1 MKNIA
6 IKVGASE
13 DHPIDVSIEPGTT
26 SSDILDHIK
35 ETNDVNLTGYGLSKE
50 DGSNQFGNNDNIYPK
65 VEDGEKL
72 YAFKVSKVAS

>member
-6 IKVGASE
+6 IKVGASQ
-13 DHPIDVSIEPGTT
+13 DLPIDVSIEPGTT

-35 ETNDVNLTGYGLSKE
+35 ENKGINLTGFGLSKE
-50 DGSNQFGNNDNIYPK
+50 DGSNQFGDNENIYPK

>member
-6 IKVGASE
+6 IKVGANP
-13 DHPIDVSIEPGTT
+13 DPPVDVSIEPGTT

-35 ETNDVNLTGYGLSKE
+35 ETQGINLTGYGLSKE
-50 DGSNQFGNNDNIYPK
+50 DAKNQFGNNENIYPK

-72 YAFKVSKVAS
+72 YAFKISKVAS